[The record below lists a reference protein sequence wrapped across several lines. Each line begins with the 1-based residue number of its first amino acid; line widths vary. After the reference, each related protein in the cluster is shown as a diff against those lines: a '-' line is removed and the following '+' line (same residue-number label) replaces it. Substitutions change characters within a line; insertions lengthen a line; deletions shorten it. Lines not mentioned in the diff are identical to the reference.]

1 MAKSLRIKM
10 APFITINSKR
20 VGPGCPVYIVAE
32 MSANHNGSFN
42 RAVEII
48 KAAKAAGADA
58 IKLQTYK
65 PETMTIDC
73 DNEYFLIKGTPWEGR
88 TLYDLYKEAYTP
100 WEWQPELKKI
110 AESLKL
116 DFFSTPFD
124 LSAVDF
130 LEKLKVSVYKIASF
144 ENVDLPLISNIA
156 RTGKPVIIS
165 TGMSTLSEI
174 EEAVITFKKAGG
186 KELALLKCTSAYPSV
201 PEEINLKTIPHLY
214 STFELPVGISDHTM
228 GIAVSTAAVAMGACI
243 IEKHLTL
250 SRKEDGP
257 DNAFSLE
264 PNEFA
269 DMATAVRTTEK
280 ALGKVQY
287 GAGHHET
294 GSRIFRRSL
303 FAVKD
308 IKIGEKLT
316 TDNICSIRPGFGLHT
331 RHLQEIIGRR
341 AAQNISRGT
350 PIRWNLL

>member
-1 MAKSLRIKM
+1 MARSQRMKM
-10 APFITINSKR
+10 APFLTINSKR
-20 VGPGCPVYIVAE
+20 VGPGWPVYVVAE
-32 MSANHNGSFN
+32 MSANHNGSFD

-48 KAAKAAGADA
+48 KTAKAAGADA
-58 IKLQTYK
+58 IKLQTYT

-73 DNEYFLIKGTPWEGR
+73 KNKFFLIKGSPWEGK

-100 WEWQPELKKI
+100 WEWQPKLKKI

-130 LEKLKVSVYKIASF
+130 LEKLKVAVYKIASF
-144 ENVDLPLISNIA
+144 EIVDLPLIGCIA
-156 RTGKPVIIS
+156 RTGKPVILS

-174 EEAVITFKKAGG
+174 EEAVLTFKKAGG
-186 KELALLKCTSAYPSV
+186 KELALLKCTSAYPSA
-201 PEEINLKTIPHLY
+201 PEEINLRTIPHLC

-228 GIAVSTAAVAMGACI
+228 GIAVPTAAVAMDACI

-269 DMATAVRTTEK
+269 DMVTAVRTAEK
-280 ALGKVQY
+280 ALGKVKY
-287 GAGHHET
+287 GACHRET
-294 GSRIFRRSL
+294 NSQIFRRSL
-303 FAVKD
+303 FVVKD
-308 IKIGEKLT
+308 IKLGET
-316 TDNICSIRPGFGLHT
+316 FSHDNIRSIRPGFGLHN
-331 RHLQEIIGRR
+331 RYIEMIIGRTAKR
-341 AAQNISRGT
+341 TIKRGT
-350 PIRWNLL
+350 PLTWDHL

>member
-269 DMATAVRTTEK
+269 DMVTTVRTAEK
-280 ALGKVQY
+280 ALGKVKY
-287 GAGHHET
+287 GAGHRET
-294 GSRIFRRSL
+294 NNQIFRRSL
-303 FAVKD
+303 FVVKN
-308 IKIGEKLT
+308 IKSGET
-316 TDNICSIRPGFGLHT
+316 FSYDNIRSIRPGFGLHT
-331 RHLQEIIGRR
+331 RYLEMIVGRTAKR
-341 AAQNISRGT
+341 NIKRGT
-350 PIRWNLL
+350 PLTWDHL